1 MFLLKETNC
10 SIAAAFFTHKGRILA
25 PTLLHLHGRESDD
38 VSNSSDEGESILIDT
53 ASCFQPELEQ
63 HLRRYKLR
71 AKVNIRTITANR
83 YFAPATAV
91 APAALAQ
98 IAPPPHEVYCS
109 SPDPRSALLG
119 SHVLT
124 LAGEPT
130 AGDENEETALRSEQ
144 WLERLLT
151 LHGIADGIA
160 LASRIP
166 LECNLDLLQYISFS
180 KGCYVGQEL
189 TARTK
194 YKVRSGVGS
203 ASNRS
208 VIS

>member
-1 MFLLKETNC
+1 MTLLKETKC

-25 PTLLHLHGRESDD
+25 PTLLHFHGRESED
-38 VSNSSDEGESILIDT
+38 VSSSDEEESILIDT
-53 ASCFQPELEQ
+53 ASCFHSELEQ
-63 HLRRYKLR
+63 HLKRYKLR
-71 AKVNIRTITANR
+71 SKVSIRTVATNR
-83 YFAPATAV
+83 YFAPATAIV
-91 APAALAQ
+91 PAALAQ
-98 IAPPPHEVYCS
+98 TAPPPHEVYCS
-109 SPDPRSALLG
+109 SPDPRSTLLG

-124 LAGEPT
+124 LAGEST
-130 AGDENEETALRSEQ
+130 AGGMRDDDVALRSEQ

-151 LHGIADGIA
+151 LHGIADGAA

-194 YKVRSGVGS
+194 YKVRSDLLHPTHSG
-203 ASNRS
+203 
-208 VIS
+208 